1 MLDFPVPSIPSSVI
15 NIPFGILAIYL
26 SNNEKAYP
34 KDIRIYSFKGVIFME
49 IQTKTRTELIDIT
62 DRVRAVV
69 KESGI
74 KDGICVIST
83 RHTTSGVIV
92 NENERGLRADILDL
106 LDGLVPENKKYA
118 HNSIDNNADA
128 HLRAVLLGMSE
139 TIPIED
145 GYLVLGT
152 WQSIFFVELD
162 GPRNRKVH
170 VKIIKA

>member
-1 MLDFPVPSIPSSVI
+1 MGL
-15 NIPFGILAIYL
+15 
-26 SNNEKAYP
+26 YP
-34 KDIRIYSFKGVIFME
+34 MD

-62 DRVRAVV
+62 DRVRTVV

-83 RHTTSGVIV
+83 HHTTSGIIV
-92 NENERGLRADILDL
+92 NENERGLRADIFDL
-106 LDGLVPENKKYA
+106 LEALVPGNKKYA

-145 GYLVLGT
+145 GHPVLGT

-162 GPRNRKVH
+162 GPRSRNVN
-170 VKIIKA
+170 VKLIKA